1 MSVDLSASRPCM
13 QNRFLKA
20 LGPGLVLAGTS
31 IGSSHLVQS
40 TRAGA
45 LFGLTLVSVVIF
57 ANVMKYPAFSFA
69 PLYVSVR
76 GQNLLHSYKK
86 QGSLAMGLYITAT
99 LLMVFTATAGVTMV
113 SSGLLIALFRLD
125 ITAMQGCYWVLG
137 SCLALTF
144 LGGFKW
150 LDRVMKASLLLLSI
164 GTLVATCAALP
175 QINFGG
181 NLWPTWSQIA
191 VPKTFLFVVALIG
204 WMPAPVDLSVWHSI
218 WSMAKQKET
227 SYAATVK
234 ESKLDFDIGYAGCA
248 ILGVCFVLLG
258 AGVMSQGQ
266 SLPTSA
272 IKFSARIIDIYAQTL
287 GAWARPVLGGSAFL
301 VMFSTTLAIV
311 DGAPRAALAAVDT
324 FRGRNVE
331 SKKPFNRRV
340 LGLLLAL
347 IIDVGAVF
355 ILLKYATSLPK
366 MIDLAT
372 TTGVVT
378 APLFGVLNHRAVFG
392 FDFPLEKQPSRLM
405 KMASLA
411 CIVLMALLAFAYG
424 WLRIA
429 VILGTT

>member
-1 MSVDLSASRPCM
+1 MK
-13 QNRFLKA
+13 NRFWKA

-45 LFGLTLVSVVIF
+45 LFGITLISVVLL
-57 ANVMKYPAFSFA
+57 ANAMKYPAFSFA
-69 PLYVSVR
+69 PLYVSVK
-76 GQNLLHSYKK
+76 GENLLHNYKK
-86 QGSLAMGLYITAT
+86 QGPLAMGLYIAAT
-99 LLMVFTATAGVTMV
+99 LFTVFTATAGVTMV
-113 SSGLLIALFRLD
+113 SSGLLIALFRLE
-125 ITAMQGCYWVLG
+125 ITAMHGCYWVLG
-137 SCLALTF
+137 LCLFLTF
-144 LGGFKW
+144 IGGFKW

-175 QINFGG
+175 QVSFTG
-181 NLWPTWSQIA
+181 NLWPTWAQVS

-204 WMPAPVDLSVWHSI
+204 WMPAPIDLSVWHSI
-218 WSMAKQKET
+218 WSMAKRKET
-227 SYAATVK
+227 KYAATVK
-234 ESKLDFDIGYAGCA
+234 ESKLDFDIGYVGCA
-248 ILGVCFVLLG
+248 VLGVCFVLLG
-258 AGVMSQGQ
+258 AGVMSQGK

-272 IKFSARIIDIYAQTL
+272 IKFSAGIIDIYAQTL
-287 GAWARPVLGGSAFL
+287 GAWARPVLGSSAFL

-324 FRGRNVE
+324 FWGRNVE
-331 SKKPFNRRV
+331 SKKPFNRRG
-340 LGLLLAL
+340 LGFLFAI

-392 FDFPLEKQPSRLM
+392 FGFPKENQPSKTM
-405 KMASLA
+405 KIASLV
-411 CIVLMALLAFAYG
+411 CIVLMGLLAFAYG

-429 VILGTT
+429 WILGST